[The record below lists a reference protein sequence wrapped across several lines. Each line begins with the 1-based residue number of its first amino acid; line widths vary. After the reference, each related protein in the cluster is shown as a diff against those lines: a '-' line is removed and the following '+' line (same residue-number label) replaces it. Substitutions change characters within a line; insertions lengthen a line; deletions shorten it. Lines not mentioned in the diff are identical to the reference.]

1 MIATN
6 LTPTIA
12 SFLLYISKGET
23 PHDAVELACIDVW
36 KTSLIEKQ
44 FNDAVLMAK
53 FEIFRFL
60 HPEISS
66 RIKHA
71 AWLLTFWF
79 LKFEALK
86 DGELEEIENYIN
98 SLNSYFK

>member
-23 PHDAVELACIDVW
+23 PHDAV
-36 KTSLIEKQ
+36 
-44 FNDAVLMAK
+44 DAVLMAK

-98 SLNSYFK
+98 SLNSYFE